1 MKIKNLT
8 LSTFAS
14 LTLVSSFACAEN
26 ITLDSI
32 TVTSDFRDTNLN
44 QTSKAISV
52 LNEEKIAD
60 KAHQSLESVIGQV
73 PNVNFATG
81 ASRAHYVQIRGI
93 GERSQFIAPI
103 NPSVGLVLD
112 GIDVSESALALTMF
126 DVNQIEVLKG
136 PQGTTFGSNGMAGVV
151 TLKSNEPTED
161 YEGHIETTI
170 GNYNTKAVGLALGGS
185 LIEDKLLGRFSVY
198 KNTSDGFMKNNY
210 LGRKDTQ
217 NIDELALKS
226 QLKYLVNDDH
236 TIDINIAHIDVNNGY
251 DAFTFD
257 NSFNTY
263 SDQPGRDA
271 QETNAI
277 AIKSTYQINRKMH
290 LISKASYSKSDSTY
304 SYDEDW
310 SYNGAFSSTLYP
322 YSSFDEYLR
331 KREKVDIDLRL
342 VSDEEGRIFSNTTDW
357 TFGTYYKNQSEDLT
371 RNYTYLSSAY
381 DSSFDTENIA
391 VYGQLDSDIAE
402 KITLTTGLRVENWE
416 ANFNDSD
423 SLNIN
428 TKEVLVGGKIGLNY
442 QENNT
447 SLYYVT
453 LSKGYKPGGVN
464 TDNSLSSNAR
474 EFNTEH
480 LWNLDLGRSFSTLN
494 NKLKNRINLFYGLR
508 QDQQVK
514 SSIVT
519 VRNDGSTEFT
529 DYLANA
535 AKSNYYG
542 VEIQTD
548 YYAENSLHLFASLGL
563 LKSKFDEYK
572 DPNPSSVDV
581 NGRAPAHSPK
591 YQYNVGF
598 DYMITD
604 DIQVKSDVEGK
615 DSYYFS
621 NRHNARSKSYALLNA
636 SLSYLAS
643 DWTVT
648 LWGKNLTNKS
658 YQTRG
663 FGSFGNNPGNGY
675 ATELYTQQGNPRT
688 FGFTARY
695 DF

>member
-1 MKIKNLT
+1 MKIQNLT
-8 LSTFAS
+8 LSAFTSFI
-14 LTLVSSFACAEN
+14 LLSSCAYAEN
-26 ITLDSI
+26 IILDPI
-32 TVTSDFRDTNLN
+32 TVTSDFRNKSLS

-52 LNEEKIAD
+52 LSEDKITE
-60 KAHQSLESVIGQV
+60 KAHESFENVIGQI
-73 PNVNFATG
+73 PNVNFSTG
-81 ASRAHYVQIRGI
+81 GSRAHYVQIRGI
-93 GERSQFIAPI
+93 GERSQFKSPV

-161 YEGHIETTI
+161 FGGHIETTI
-170 GNYNTKAVGLALGGS
+170 GNYNTKALGLAIGGS
-185 LIEDKLLGRFSVY
+185 LIENKLLGRFSIY
-198 KNTSDGFMKNNY
+198 KNTSDGFMENKI
-210 LGRKDTQ
+210 LERKDTQ

-226 QLKYLVNDDH
+226 QLRYLSSDEH
-236 TIDINIAHIDVNNGY
+236 TVDFNFAHIDVDNGY
-251 DAFTFD
+251 DAWTFD
-257 NSFNTY
+257 NSYNTY
-263 SDQPGRDA
+263 SDQPGTDA
-271 QETNAI
+271 QKTDAI
-277 AIKSTYQINRKMH
+277 AIKSTYQINNKMH
-290 LISKASYSKSDSTY
+290 LISKASFSKSDSTY

-310 SYNGAFSSTLYP
+310 SYIGAFADSLYP

-342 VSDEEGRIFSNTTDW
+342 VSDEDGRIFNNTTDW

-381 DSSFDTENIA
+381 NSSFDTQNLAI
-391 VYGQLDSDIAE
+391 YGQLDSEISE
-402 KITLTTGLRVENWE
+402 KLTLITGLRVENWE
-416 ANFNDSD
+416 AEFKDSD
-423 SLNIN
+423 VLSID

-442 QENNT
+442 QENEND
-447 SLYYVT
+447 LYFIT
-453 LSKGYKPGGVN
+453 FSKGYKPGGVN
-464 TDNSLSSNAR
+464 ADNSLSNDAR
-474 EFNTEH
+474 KFKTEH
-480 LWNLDLGRSFSTLN
+480 LWNLDIGKSFSNLE
-494 NKLKNRINLFYGLR
+494 NKLKSRVNFFYGLR

-514 SSIVT
+514 SSVIS
-519 VRNDGSTEFT
+519 VRSDGSTDFT

-542 VEIQTD
+542 LEVQTD
-548 YYAENSLHLFASLGL
+548 YYAGNTLHLFTSLGL
-563 LKSKFDEYK
+563 LESKFDEYE
-572 DPNPSSVDV
+572 DPNPSNVDV
-581 NGRAPAHSPK
+581 NERAPAQSPV

-598 DYMITD
+598 DYMPTD
-604 DIQVKSDVEGK
+604 YIQLKSDIEGK

-621 NRHNARSKSYALLNA
+621 NRHNAKSKAYTLLNT
-636 SLSYLAS
+636 SISYLAE

-648 LWGKNLTNKS
+648 LWGKNLTDKS

-675 ATELYTQQGNPRT
+675 TTELYTQQGSPRT

>member
-8 LSTFAS
+8 LSAFTSFI
-14 LTLVSSFACAEN
+14 LLNSFACAEDL
-26 ITLDSI
+26 TLDAI

-480 LWNLDLGRSFSTLN
+480 LWNLDLGKSFSTLN

>member
-93 GERSQFIAPI
+93 GERSQFIAPV

-161 YEGHIETTI
+161 FEGHIETTI

-226 QLKYLVNDDH
+226 QLKYLANDNH
-236 TIDINIAHIDVNNGY
+236 TIDINIAHIDVDNGY

-402 KITLTTGLRVENWE
+402 KLTLTTGLRVENWE

-480 LWNLDLGRSFSTLN
+480 LWNLDLGKSFSTLN

-563 LKSKFDEYK
+563 LKSKFDEYE

-604 DIQVKSDVEGK
+604 DIQVKSDVESK